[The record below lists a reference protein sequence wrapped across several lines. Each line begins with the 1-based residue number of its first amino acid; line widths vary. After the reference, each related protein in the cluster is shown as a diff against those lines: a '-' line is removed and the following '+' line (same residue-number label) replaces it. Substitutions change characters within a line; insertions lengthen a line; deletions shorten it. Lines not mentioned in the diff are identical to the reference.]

1 MQPIAMSDPVTVLI
15 TFELAPEL
23 INQIWAVDPRIEVLY
38 DPDLVGRPRF
48 SCDHLGPIHRTRDQ
62 ERRWQALLAQAE
74 VLFGFDHSH
83 PDDLLQKAP
92 DLKWVQST
100 SAGVGAWARRAGLI
114 EAGVQLTTASGIHAT
129 ALAEFAL
136 MAMLLFAKE
145 GMRLLKDQKHGRW
158 HRFTGGELSS
168 KTLGVV
174 GLGHIGREVA
184 RLGRCLGMR
193 TLGAKRTTE
202 GRSSHGMGVDLLVP
216 GADLTPLLVQSD
228 YLVISCPLTPETES
242 LIGKAELALMKPEAV
257 LINVARGAIID
268 EPALIDALRSGHL
281 KGAALDVTAVEP
293 LPETSPLWEM
303 DNVLLCPHS
312 GSNVDSENVKLT
324 ELFCDNLRRYLA
336 DETLRNLLDPARGY

>member
-1 MQPIAMSDPVTVLI
+1 MPDSVTVLI

-23 INQIWAVDPRIEVLY
+23 VNQIWAVDPRIEVLY
-38 DPDLVGRPRF
+38 DPALVGKPRF
-48 SCDHLGPIHRTRDQ
+48 ACDHLGPIHRTYDQ
-62 ERRWQALLAQAE
+62 ERRWQELLAQAE
-74 VLFGFDHSH
+74 ALFGFDHSH
-83 PDDLLQKAP
+83 PDDLLRHAP
-92 DLKWVQST
+92 GLKWVQST
-100 SAGVGAWARRAGLI
+100 SAGVGTWAERAGLFR
-114 EAGVQLTTASGIHAT
+114 AGVMLTTASGIHAT

-136 MAMLLFAKE
+136 MAMLLFAKG
-145 GMRLLKDQKHGRW
+145 GMGLLKDQQDRRW
-158 HRFTGGELSS
+158 QRFTGGELSG

-174 GLGHIGREVA
+174 GLGRIGREVA

-193 TLGAKRTTE
+193 TLGATRTTE

-228 YLVISCPLTPETES
+228 YLVISCPHTPETKG
-242 LIGKAELALMKPEAV
+242 LIGAGELALMKPEAV
-257 LINVARGAIID
+257 LINIARGAIVQ
-268 EPALIDALRSGHL
+268 EPALIDALRRGRL

-324 ELFCDNLRRYLA
+324 GLFCDNLRRYLA
-336 DETLRNLLDPARGY
+336 GETLRNLVDPARGY